1 MKEKERWSGASTKF
15 EDEELE
21 TLLNEDPRQTL
32 KELSKSKLNVDESI
46 VNKRLK
52 ALGLN
57 HACFETRSTICEL
70 LFQRQ
75 SKGSHFCIDN
85 GDEKWIHYII

>member
-1 MKEKERWSGASTKF
+1 MKEKERCSGASTKF

-52 ALGLN
+52 ALGTMLVLKHVQPYAN
-57 HACFETRSTICEL
+57 CCFKDRAKEVIFASTMAM
-70 LFQRQ
+70 
-75 SKGSHFCIDN
+75 KN
-85 GDEKWIHYII
+85 GFII